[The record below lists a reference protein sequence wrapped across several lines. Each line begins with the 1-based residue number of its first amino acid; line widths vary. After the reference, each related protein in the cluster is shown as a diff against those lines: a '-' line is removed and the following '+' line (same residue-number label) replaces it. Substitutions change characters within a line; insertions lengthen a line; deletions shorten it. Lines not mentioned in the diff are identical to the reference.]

1 MQKPLIE
8 IKNLTKFF
16 GENTALKDLNLSI
29 PTGSIYGIIGLS
41 GAGKSTL
48 LRCLTGLE
56 TPSAGA
62 IYLNGKEVLAS
73 HFYQLRQEMGMVFQH
88 FQLFSSRN
96 AFDNIAYPLEIRG
109 IPLEQRQK
117 RVEELVHLV
126 GLDAKKFHF
135 PSQLSGGEKQRVGI
149 ARALAHNPSLLLC
162 DEPTS
167 ALDAKTTRSILQL
180 LQKLNQD
187 LGLTIVMITHQLET
201 IKQICD
207 FVGVLSQGKIIEEGK
222 VKEVFLHP
230 KSSIT
235 KQLLHLQS
243 MEIPADVLAR
253 QTSSNKLVKLG
264 FEGDKAK
271 QPVISH
277 LIKKFDLE
285 INILGGGLEYL
296 QQTLVGSLLV
306 ELSGNETNLQNALNY
321 LEEEHVYYEVISC

>member
-1 MQKPLIE
+1 MQNPLIE
-8 IKNLTKFF
+8 IKQLTKNF
-16 GENTALKDLNLSI
+16 GKNTALKDLNLSI
-29 PTGSIYGIIGLS
+29 PEGSIYGIIGLS

-56 TPSAGA
+56 TPSKGA
-62 IYLNGKEVLAS
+62 IYLKNQEILPS
-73 HFYQLRQEMGMVFQH
+73 SLHTLRQEMGMIFQH

-96 AFDNIAYPLEIRG
+96 VFNNIAYPLEIRG
-109 IPLEQRQK
+109 FSLDKREA
-117 RVEELVHLV
+117 RVEELIHLV
-126 GLDAKKFHF
+126 GLDHKKFHF

-149 ARALAHNPSLLLC
+149 ARALAHHPSLLLC

-167 ALDAKTTRSILQL
+167 ALDAKTTRSILLL
-180 LQKLNQD
+180 LQKLNQE

-207 FVGVLSQGKIIEEGK
+207 FVGVLSQGKIIEEGS

-230 KSSIT
+230 KSTIT

-243 MEIPADVLAR
+243 MEIPQDVLAR
-253 QTSSNKLVKLG
+253 QTDSNRLVKLG
-264 FEGDKAK
+264 FEGEKAK

-285 INILGGGLEYL
+285 VNILGGGLEYL

-306 ELSGNETNLQNALNY
+306 EFSGEVENLEKALLY
-321 LEEEHVYYEVISC
+321 LKQENVHYEVLS